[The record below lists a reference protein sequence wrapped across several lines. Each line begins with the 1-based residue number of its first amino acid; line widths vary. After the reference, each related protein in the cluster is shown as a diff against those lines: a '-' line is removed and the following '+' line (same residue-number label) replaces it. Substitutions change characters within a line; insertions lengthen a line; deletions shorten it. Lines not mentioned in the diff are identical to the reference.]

1 MQRLQGARQSLS
13 LAPEIQKRDKYDLLI
28 FDDISYVRKDQA
40 ETSGLFELMAARYE
54 RKSIMITAN
63 QPFSGRDDV
72 FPDKAIGDIENET
85 KHPNREED
93 TATPKDQIK
102 P

>member
-1 MQRLQGARQSLS
+1 
-13 LAPEIQKRDKYDLLI
+13 
-28 FDDISYVRKDQA
+28 
-40 ETSGLFELMAARYE
+40 MAARYE

>member
-1 MQRLQGARQSLS
+1 
-13 LAPEIQKRDKYDLLI
+13 
-28 FDDISYVRKDQA
+28 
-40 ETSGLFELMAARYE
+40 MAARYE

-63 QPFSGRDDV
+63 RPFSGRDDV
-72 FPDKAIGDIENET
+72 FPDKAIGSAAIDRLVHHATIFERNVVSYRRRAAYDAAVSLNDIEPAMTLGDIENET

-93 TATPKDQIK
+93 TVTPKDQIK